1 VASDDKPIAD
11 EDAVLAL
18 VSRLRVDGDTAPLI
32 ALLTDG
38 PEGPERVRDALTI
51 LAEIDPELIV
61 QVVLDA
67 LLRAHLDDDGGAQQT
82 RRVIRGS
89 P

>member
-1 VASDDKPIAD
+1 VASDDQPIANED
-11 EDAVLAL
+11 EVLAL
-18 VSRLRVDGDTAPLI
+18 VRKLRADGDTTPVI
-32 ALLTDG
+32 ALLKDG
-38 PEGPERVRDALTI
+38 PDGPERVRDALTI

-67 LLRAHLDDDGGAQQT
+67 LLRAHLDDDGAAHQP
-82 RRVIRGS
+82 RRVIRDN